1 MFSGKTV
8 LVTGG
13 TGFIGGRLVEKLV
26 LEHRARVRVL
36 VRNFARAARIARLP
50 IEMLPGNLGDA
61 AAVRAAARGCEVV
74 FHCAYDFAGTKDHQR
89 RVAIES
95 TRNVGEAALE
105 FGLARMV
112 HVSTFSIYAPMPNGD
127 LTEDSPWPKCKDSY
141 VLAKREAERLV
152 RQLRRTQ
159 SLPVVIVQPTLV
171 YGPFSPHWT
180 VAPIQRLTTGLVP
193 LLNHGD
199 GYCNAVY
206 IDDVV
211 DAMILAAIRPGIDG
225 ETFLISGEKPVTWKD
240 FYGAFENR
248 LGIRGT
254 VEVVE
259 EELIKTIKARR
270 RQRGT
275 LPQLLNLMRHP
286 EVATTLISLP
296 LVQSTLKLFRNSLP
310 DDRWQAL
317 KSFLLVS
324 RSGNHVLN
332 GSGKVLHI
340 PDEMLLGLY
349 RTKTRVRIEKA
360 RKYLGYV
367 PKFDFERGMDLTAHF
382 IHWANLVSDAP
393 GFRYSL
399 E

>member
-36 VRNFARAARIARLP
+36 VRNFAHAARIARLP
-50 IEMLPGNLGDA
+50 IEMLPGDLGDA

-74 FHCAYDFAGTKDHQR
+74 FHCAYDFAAAKDHQR
-89 RVAIES
+89 HVAIES

-112 HVSTFSIYAPMPNGD
+112 HVSTFSVYAPMPNTD

-206 IDDVV
+206 VDDVV
-211 DAMILAAIRPGIDG
+211 DAMILAAICPGIDG

-248 LGIRGT
+248 LGICGT

-270 RQRGT
+270 GQHGT
-275 LPQLLNLMRHP
+275 LPQLLNLVRHP
-286 EVATTLISLP
+286 EVLSQLVTLPIVQNP
-296 LVQSTLKLFRNSLP
+296 LKILKNHLS
-310 DDRWQAL
+310 DKSWESL
-317 KSFLLVS
+317 KSRVLRDDS
-324 RSGNHVLN
+324 RNHQQRERP
-332 GSGKVLHI
+332 SKSLHI
-340 PDEMLLGLY
+340 PDEMLLALY
-349 RTKTRVRIEKA
+349 TTQTRVRIDKA
-360 RKYLGYV
+360 KKRLGYT
-367 PKFDFERGMDLTAHF
+367 PEFDFERGMDLTARF
-382 IHWANLVSDAP
+382 IRWANLV
-393 GFRYSL
+393 
-399 E
+399 